1 MRLKKG
7 DVTVTL
13 RYAKSRDMIWLRPYM
28 TARRGMRSGELQ
40 RDTCDEMLGVKCL
53 IVSCLIK

>member
-28 TARRGMRSGELQ
+28 TARRDMRSAEIQ
-40 RDTCDEMLGVKCL
+40 WERHV
-53 IVSCLIK
+53 